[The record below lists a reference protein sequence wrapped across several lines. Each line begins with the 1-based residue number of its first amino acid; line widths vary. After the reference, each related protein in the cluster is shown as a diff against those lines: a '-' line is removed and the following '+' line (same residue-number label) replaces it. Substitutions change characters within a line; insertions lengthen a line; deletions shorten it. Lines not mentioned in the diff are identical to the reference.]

1 MSAGSDNAMTRFLFA
16 ILQQKNLKDVSRPK
30 TSGRIILDS
39 KCLTLLKIDWNQVA
53 RNPVLSQEIT
63 NGHAARMR
71 YSRFRSALLGLEPM
85 RRNRTTTPKS
95 RVTKSKKDPK
105 PKKND
110 KAKAEPSASPAPPP
124 SKSRETAPSPTP
136 SPPVPVSKV
145 KQEVSHHGLEDY
157 WDSRLTPRLTPGP
170 VQAPMPAPVPNPG
183 MNTPLTI
190 QPRLLTPCSDTDVF
204 SPLAAS
210 PASDML
216 NMPYD
221 FTPPP
226 MHDPAWHQGLAYS
239 PLTSPYPFND
249 FGAMP
254 CDHQQHP
261 DDFVMVNRSIEDD
274 GDRHLDMKQEW
285 DDSADVKHKGWD
297 HYF

>member
-1 MSAGSDNAMTRFLFA
+1 
-16 ILQQKNLKDVSRPK
+16 
-30 TSGRIILDS
+30 
-39 KCLTLLKIDWNQVA
+39 
-53 RNPVLSQEIT
+53 
-63 NGHAARMR
+63 MR

-170 VQAPMPAPVPNPG
+170 VPPPMSAPAPTPS
-183 MNTPLTI
+183 MSTTPLTI
-190 QPRLLTPCSDTDVF
+190 QPRLLTPCSEADVF
-204 SPLAAS
+204 SPLSAS
-210 PASDML
+210 PASDMI

-221 FTPPP
+221 YSPLPA
-226 MHDPAWHQGLAYS
+226 HGQAWHQPLSYS
-239 PLTSPYPFND
+239 SPANSYTFND
-249 FGAMP
+249 FTMS
-254 CDHQQHP
+254 CDHQHHP
-261 DDFVMVNRSIEDD
+261 DNFALLNKSIEDD
-274 GDRHLDMKQEW
+274 GEHCAGVKQERWDDCLDVKQEW
-285 DDSADVKHKGWD
+285 D
-297 HYF
+297 YYP